1 MIRDLIR
8 ILGAEHTRPV
18 RVFLAWAIAYGVL
31 QGLAV
36 SFLVPVTRS
45 MFDGDYSSAL
55 RWLASM
61 AVFAVACSFA
71 HYVQAM
77 RGFGVALTVLRT
89 MHLRIGD
96 HLVTLPL
103 GWFGPETVAKTSQM
117 ASKGTLSVGG
127 AAAHLLTPV
136 ITGIAAPATIVLS
149 VFFFDWRLG
158 IALAL
163 AVPVIAAAS
172 RLASSLIA
180 EGDDLAHH
188 AALTAT
194 NRVLEYARCQPVLRA
209 FGRTSG
215 PYAPLD
221 DAIEGQRIAGRQG
234 LGYTVVGMVV
244 SGFAIQLCFSVLIS
258 VGAYLAVGGSL
269 DPVTLIALLGL
280 IARFIQPISELGE
293 FAGAL
298 RMARNEIGRM
308 TEVLDE
314 RPLPDPAA
322 PAALTDEGRI
332 EFDKVS
338 FGYADKP
345 VLQGISFDVAPRS
358 MTALV
363 GPSGSGKTT
372 VTRLIARF
380 WDVNGGSVRVGGI
393 DVREH
398 TTEHLMSQM
407 SMVFQDVYLFDDTL
421 RANIELG
428 REGATAEQIDE
439 AARLAGVHEIVERL
453 PEGWATRVGE
463 GGTALSGGERQ
474 RISIARALVKNA
486 PIVLLDE
493 ATAAL
498 DPENERFVQ
507 QSIGHLAETSTVI
520 VIAHKLSTVTSADQI
535 LVLGSDGNI
544 AERGT
549 HEDLLELQ
557 GRYSDFWNA
566 RKNAG
571 GWKLVTAGQ
580 SIGSATRARVPTPGS
595 DVRSKVPPRL
605 STRR

>member
-1 MIRDLIR
+1 MIRDLIH
-8 ILGAEHTRPV
+8 ILGAEHRRPV
-18 RVFLAWAIAYGVL
+18 RAFLAWAIAYGIL
-31 QGLAV
+31 QGFAV
-36 SFLVPVTRS
+36 SLLVPVTKAL
-45 MFDGDYSSAL
+45 FDGDYPLAL
-55 RWLASM
+55 QWLAAM
-61 AVFAVACSFA
+61 AVVALACSIA

-77 RGFGVALTVLRT
+77 KGFGVALTVLRT

-136 ITGIAAPATIVLS
+136 ITGIASPGAIVVA

-163 AVPVIAAAS
+163 SIPVIAGTTK
-172 RLASSLIA
+172 LASVLISK
-180 EGDDLAHH
+180 GDELAHD
-188 AALTAT
+188 AAITAT

-215 PYAPLD
+215 TYAPLD
-221 DAIEGQRIAGRQG
+221 DAIAGQEIAGRKG
-234 LGYTVVGMVV
+234 MGYTVFGMIV
-244 SGFAIQLCFSVLIS
+244 SGLAIQLCFSVLIS
-258 VGAYLAVGGSL
+258 LGAYLAVGGSL
-269 DPVTLIALLGL
+269 DTVTLIALLGL

-308 TEVLDE
+308 TDVLE
-314 RPLPDPAA
+314 ETPLPDPIEPAELVA
-322 PAALTDEGRI
+322 PGRI
-332 EFDKVS
+332 EFDNVR
-338 FGYADKP
+338 FGYADKT
-345 VLQGISFDVAPRS
+345 VIQGISFDVPARS

-372 VTRLIARF
+372 ITRLVARF
-380 WDVNGGSVRVGGI
+380 WDVDGGSVRVGGV
-393 DVREH
+393 DVRAH
-398 TTEHLMSQM
+398 TTEQLMGQIA
-407 SMVFQDVYLFDDTL
+407 MVFQDVYLFDDTL
-421 RANIELG
+421 RANIEVG
-428 REGATAEQIDE
+428 RLGATEDQIAE
-439 AARLAGVHEIVERL
+439 AARLAGVDEILDRL
-453 PEGWATRVGE
+453 PHGWDTRVGE

-474 RISIARALVKNA
+474 RVSIARALLKDA

-498 DPENERFVQ
+498 DPENEQFVQ
-507 QSIGHLAETSTVI
+507 QSIGHLARTSTVI
-520 VIAHKLSTVTSADQI
+520 VIAHKLSTVTAADQI
-535 LVLGSDGNI
+535 VVLGADGTI

-549 HEDLLELQ
+549 HETLLDLG
-557 GRYSDFWNA
+557 GRYSDFWNV

-571 GWKLVTAGQ
+571 GWKLVT
-580 SIGSATRARVPTPGS
+580 SS
-595 DVRSKVPPRL
+595 
-605 STRR
+605 